1 MDEERIIMDEE
12 TTIMDEETTKKAKRK
27 VKCGWY
33 MLGILDHIVFVAAM
47 LVGMWIK
54 TSNIVF
60 LVTGGCGLVV
70 IILCIMMHGFCLEK
84 VSGLVRSTR
93 LWVVMKCSFHLWCG
107 LISFIDID
115 SDRH

>member
-12 TTIMDEETTKKAKRK
+12 TTKRERRK

-60 LVTGGCGLVV
+60 LVTGGCGLVSNNSLYHDALLLLGKV
-70 IILCIMMHGFCLEK
+70 QWFGVHTFVGSNQMYLSSLVWLSSRSDILHWH
-84 VSGLVRSTR
+84 R
-93 LWVVMKCSFHLWCG
+93 
-107 LISFIDID
+107 
-115 SDRH
+115 